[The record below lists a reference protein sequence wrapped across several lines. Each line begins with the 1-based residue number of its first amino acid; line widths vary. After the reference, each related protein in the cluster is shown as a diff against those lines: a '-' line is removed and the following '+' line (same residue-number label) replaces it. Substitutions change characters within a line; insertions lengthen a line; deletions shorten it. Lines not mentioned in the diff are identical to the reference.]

1 MAVTAILIGRANQ
14 LVVKPSWRDRLRC
27 LLRGGH
33 HFYFNRELGGLWCY
47 QPAHRHDAVTRHALR
62 QREGIPYEVER
73 VVCLGCRR
81 VLSERT
87 LRRAAA

>member
-1 MAVTAILIGRANQ
+1 VTN
-14 LVVKPSWRDRLRC
+14 PSSR
-27 LLRGGH
+27 
-33 HFYFNRELGGLWCY
+33 RE
-47 QPAHRHDAVTRHALR
+47 QQDHRHDAVKRHALR

>member
-1 MAVTAILIGRANQ
+1 MTKQSPTPEQHG
-14 LVVKPSWRDRLRC
+14 
-27 LLRGGH
+27 
-33 HFYFNRELGGLWCY
+33 
-47 QPAHRHDAVTRHALR
+47 HRHDAITLHALR

-73 VVCLGCRR
+73 VVCLDCRR

>member
-1 MAVTAILIGRANQ
+1 MT
-14 LVVKPSWRDRLRC
+14 KPVSRP
-27 LLRGGH
+27 
-33 HFYFNRELGGLWCY
+33 E
-47 QPAHRHDAVTRHALR
+47 QQSHRHDAVTRHALR

-73 VVCLGCRR
+73 VVCLGCRH

>member
-1 MAVTAILIGRANQ
+1 MDVTQPAPRPEQDHRHEAVTL
-14 LVVKPSWRDRLRC
+14 
-27 LLRGGH
+27 
-33 HFYFNRELGGLWCY
+33 
-47 QPAHRHDAVTRHALR
+47 HALR

-73 VVCLGCRR
+73 VVCLACRR

>member
-1 MAVTAILIGRANQ
+1 VT
-14 LVVKPSWRDRLRC
+14 KPTPRP
-27 LLRGGH
+27 
-33 HFYFNRELGGLWCY
+33 E
-47 QPAHRHDAVTRHALR
+47 QQAHRHDAVTRHALR

>member
-1 MAVTAILIGRANQ
+1 MDVTQPAPRPEQQDHRHEAVTL
-14 LVVKPSWRDRLRC
+14 
-27 LLRGGH
+27 
-33 HFYFNRELGGLWCY
+33 
-47 QPAHRHDAVTRHALR
+47 HALR

-73 VVCLGCRR
+73 VVCLECRS

>member
-1 MAVTAILIGRANQ
+1 VT
-14 LVVKPSWRDRLRC
+14 KPSPKPEQQHD
-27 LLRGGH
+27 
-33 HFYFNRELGGLWCY
+33 
-47 QPAHRHDAVTRHALR
+47 HRHDAVTLHALH

>member
-1 MAVTAILIGRANQ
+1 VRGDVTKPSSRPEQQDHRHEAVTL
-14 LVVKPSWRDRLRC
+14 
-27 LLRGGH
+27 
-33 HFYFNRELGGLWCY
+33 
-47 QPAHRHDAVTRHALR
+47 HALR

-73 VVCLGCRR
+73 MVCLGCRR

>member
-1 MAVTAILIGRANQ
+1 MTNPSASTEQQQDHRHEAVTL
-14 LVVKPSWRDRLRC
+14 
-27 LLRGGH
+27 
-33 HFYFNRELGGLWCY
+33 
-47 QPAHRHDAVTRHALR
+47 HALR

>member
-1 MAVTAILIGRANQ
+1 VTQPAPRPEQEDHRHEAVTL
-14 LVVKPSWRDRLRC
+14 
-27 LLRGGH
+27 
-33 HFYFNRELGGLWCY
+33 
-47 QPAHRHDAVTRHALR
+47 HALR

-73 VVCLGCRR
+73 VVCLACRR